1 MTFFTPDEIERFE
14 SGNVR
19 VSFLVKMDFAS
30 QTMGVWNGNTK
41 LTVGGVEYLPLFGAG
56 TIDGL
61 SFSNSTVSE
70 QIVVSVSGA
79 NNDILGLAM
88 SDPGEVQDRL
98 LTIYLQ
104 FFDDDWQPIS
114 AAPVIFYGYMQPP
127 EGTQDE
133 VSQELNAQSPTHTL
147 SVAAENIYFN
157 RSRAPGG
164 RYSDRDQQKRSP
176 GDKIFD
182 FMPGLVF
189 KTFIYPDF

>member
-1 MTFFTPDEIERFE
+1 MTFFTSEEIERFE
-14 SGNVR
+14 SGTVK
-19 VSFLVKMDFAS
+19 VAFLVKLDFVS
-30 QTMGVWNGNTK
+30 ETVGVWNGNTR
-41 LTVGGVEYLPLFGAG
+41 LTVDGVEYIPLFGAG

-70 QIVVSVSGA
+70 QVVVSVSGA
-79 NNDILGLAM
+79 NSEILGLAM
-88 SDPGEVQDRL
+88 SEAGEVQDRL
-98 LTIYLQ
+98 MTIFLQ
-104 FFDDDWQPIS
+104 FFDDDWQPIA

-127 EGTQDE
+127 EGNQDE
-133 VSQELNAQSPTHTL
+133 VTQDVGSMSPVHTI

-164 RYSDRDQQKRSP
+164 RYSDRDQQQRSP

-189 KTFIYPDF
+189 KTFYYPDF